1 VRGRDLL
8 DLLLLAALWGASFLF
23 MRIAAPQFGPVP
35 LMAVRCAIGAL
46 VLLPLLAWRGEAG
59 VLRQRPGC
67 FVLVGTLNSAL
78 PFVLFGFATLSLT
91 AGFAS
96 LLNATVP
103 LWAALVAY
111 LWLAERPS
119 RRQLAGLAVGF
130 AGVAMLVAG
139 RGSIAPGGDVLA
151 IAAALAAT
159 LSYGIAAAHARR
171 HMAGTSSLAL
181 AAGSQLG
188 AIAVLAVPGLLA
200 WPERSPDASAWA
212 AALALGA
219 ACTGLAYI
227 LYFRLLNRVGAAGA
241 TSVTFLI
248 PVFGVLWGTVF
259 LGERPTAAMLAGGMV
274 ILVGTAI
281 AAGVRRPFGRRAIAP
296 EAPSA
301 DGRPVLAPAPDPRA
315 GDARR

>member
-1 VRGRDLL
+1 MRGRDLS

-23 MRIAAPQFGPVP
+23 MRIAAPQFGPLP

-46 VLLPLLAWRGEAG
+46 VLLPLLAWRGGAG
-59 VLRQRPGC
+59 VLQRRPVA
-67 FVLVGTLNSAL
+67 FLVVGTLNSAL

-119 RRQLAGLAVGF
+119 RRQLGGLAVGF
-130 AGVAMLVAG
+130 AGVALLVGG
-139 RGSIAPGGDVLA
+139 RTSIAPGGDVPA
-151 IAAALAAT
+151 IAAALVAT
-159 LSYGIAAAHARR
+159 LSYGIAAGFARR
-171 HMAGTSSLAL
+171 RMSGIPSLAL

-188 AIAVLAVPGLLA
+188 AVAVLAVPGALA
-200 WPERSPDASAWA
+200 WPARTPDGAAWA
-212 AALALGA
+212 AAIALGG

-227 LYFRLLNRVGAAGA
+227 LYFRLLNRAGGTSA

-248 PVFGVLWGTVF
+248 PVFGVLWGALF
-259 LGERPTAAMLAGGMV
+259 LGEWPTGTMVAGGAV
-274 ILVGTAI
+274 ILVGTAL
-281 AAGVRRPFGRRAIAP
+281 AAGVRPPFGRRAA
-296 EAPSA
+296 
-301 DGRPVLAPAPDPRA
+301 
-315 GDARR
+315 